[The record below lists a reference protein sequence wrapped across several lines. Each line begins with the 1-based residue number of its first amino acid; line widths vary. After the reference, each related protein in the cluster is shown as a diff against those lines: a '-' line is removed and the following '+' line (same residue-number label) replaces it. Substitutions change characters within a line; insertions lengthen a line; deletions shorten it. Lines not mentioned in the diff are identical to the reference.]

1 MGDLAVTE
9 PADHPAVR
17 RPERGVID
25 RYVGV
30 ERREVSDT
38 EALTVVPYRS
48 VAAARELLDQR
59 DRLVSP
65 LDGPLESQS
74 VEVLDR
80 LRSARP
86 DAEG

>member
-1 MGDLAVTE
+1 
-9 PADHPAVR
+9 
-17 RPERGVID
+17 VID

-38 EALTVVPYRS
+38 EDLTVVPYRS